1 MERFRGK
8 VILVNFWATWCA
20 PCVEEMPSLDDL
32 QADLGGEDFSVV
44 AISVDRGG
52 ARVAKPFLDK
62 LGLDRLDLY
71 LDPVMSLARSKGVQ
85 GLPTIFLIDRDGRI
99 LCLLIGPARWDGP
112 EAKAVLQHQILQP
125 RRRNGTAHG

>member
-1 MERFRGK
+1 
-8 VILVNFWATWCA
+8 
-20 PCVEEMPSLDDL
+20 MPSLDDL

-71 LDPVMSLARSKGVQ
+71 LDPDMSLARSMGVRSEEHTSELQ
-85 GLPTIFLIDRDGRI
+85 SLMRISYAVFCLHKNIIPLLDRSFAHS
-99 LCLLIGPARWDGP
+99 LLRTNHPG
-112 EAKAVLQHQILQP
+112 
-125 RRRNGTAHG
+125 